1 MRFETKDKIEPQR
14 VHLKANKNYENCNFC
29 AFLCVSSHAK
39 DYVLNYIFPRLED
52 MRMKHLKPSFQRWG
66 ITNLYYC
73 SQCRCY
79 WCILLRLSVLWVW
92 EYTQTKRE
100 KFLFCQLSCTM
111 CVSRLWTKHIDLMHR
126 RQFSFL
132 TYKSR
137 QFVLQHMNENS
148 IQFSRNIPKTRF
160 MLTWCPNCIITLNSF
175 GSAQRMLRC
184 FQHCF
189 GSPQKIIRNL
199 WKSLG
204 RYGNPGYDKRKISH
218 ILTKKKLAVIL
229 ILWSNIPKSFAAL
242 LLLSL
247 YIS

>member
-1 MRFETKDKIEPQR
+1 M
-14 VHLKANKNYENCNFC
+14 
-29 AFLCVSSHAK
+29 CVSRHAK

-52 MRMKHLKPSFQRWG
+52 MRMKRLKPSFQRWG

-100 KFLFCQLSCTM
+100 KFLFCQLSCIM
-111 CVSRLWTKHIDLMHR
+111 CVSRVWTKHIDLMHR
-126 RQFSFL
+126 RQFSCP

-148 IQFSRNIPKTRF
+148 IQFPRNIPKTRF
-160 MLTWCPNCIITLNSF
+160 MLTWCLNCITTLNSF

-184 FQHCF
+184 FQHRF

-199 WKSLG
+199 SFARTLWKSRLWQ
-204 RYGNPGYDKRKISH
+204 DKN
-218 ILTKKKLAVIL
+218 LTH
-229 ILWSNIPKSFAAL
+229 FD
-242 LLLSL
+242 
-247 YIS
+247 